1 MKKNPIDGA
10 TEFLLKVSKDINP
23 IPFPLFKS
31 AIDKQIE
38 WAANRGETLD
48 FDTLAEAVKQNL
60 ERMNVQVMPNK
71 FAKKKQNNRNWM
83 PEPDPDLAYI
93 PDTPDNDTFTL
104 LLDDKQNTAELF
116 VWFCFVLNKANA
128 QNSTSIYFTAEV
140 KKGDFLF

>member
-48 FDTLAEAVKQNL
+48 FDTLAEAV
-60 ERMNVQVMPNK
+60 
-71 FAKKKQNNRNWM
+71 
-83 PEPDPDLAYI
+83 
-93 PDTPDNDTFTL
+93 
-104 LLDDKQNTAELF
+104 
-116 VWFCFVLNKANA
+116 
-128 QNSTSIYFTAEV
+128 
-140 KKGDFLF
+140 